1 MGDTTVAV
9 TPVSQAQVLMER
21 WSQGLESRRG
31 NPHSSGVQCIAR
43 LLWPGLQCEGMD
55 THRVVLEPGYT
66 CIYIIKSIQIFYFVC
81 NLFW

>member
-9 TPVSQAQVLMER
+9 TPASQAQVLVEQP

-31 NPHSSGVQCIAR
+31 SPHSSGVQYLAR
-43 LLWPGLQCEGMD
+43 LLWQGLQCEGMD

-66 CIYIIKSIQIFYFVC
+66 CIYVICY
-81 NLFW
+81 